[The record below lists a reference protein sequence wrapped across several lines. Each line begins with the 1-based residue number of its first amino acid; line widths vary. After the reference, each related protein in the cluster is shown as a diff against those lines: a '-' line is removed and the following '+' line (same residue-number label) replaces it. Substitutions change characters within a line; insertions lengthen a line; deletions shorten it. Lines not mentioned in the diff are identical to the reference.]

1 MSIICFAHA
10 EQGIQRVISWDQK
23 ARKVDKELAGNI
35 EEYQE
40 KVDRNET
47 EKGIDFGYRGLL
59 LEVVECWIL
68 GKLWNNV
75 ISDIPKINAKDQ
87 EAISLSLEFFEK
99 RRKLWVEMTEKHK
112 PPYQF
117 AQFGAELGLGT
128 TCWIEV
134 FRSVSTS
141 CES

>member
-10 EQGIQRVISWDQK
+10 EQGLQGVISWDQK
-23 ARKVDKELAGNI
+23 ACNVHKELAGNI

-59 LEVVECWIL
+59 LEVVERWIL
-68 GKLWNNV
+68 GKLWNNG
-75 ISDIPKINAKDQ
+75 ISDIPKYKCQRPRSNQ
-87 EAISLSLEFFEK
+87 LELEFFEK
-99 RRKLWVEMTEKHK
+99 MRRLGVEMTEKHK

-128 TCWIEV
+128 T
-134 FRSVSTS
+134 S
-141 CES
+141 

>member
-23 ARKVDKELAGNI
+23 ARKVDKKLAGNI

-59 LEVVECWIL
+59 LEVVKRWVL
-68 GKLWNNV
+68 GKLWNDM
-75 ISDIPKINAKDQ
+75 ISDVPKTKAKDQ
-87 EAISLSLEFFEK
+87 RGISLRLS
-99 RRKLWVEMTEKHK
+99 
-112 PPYQF
+112 
-117 AQFGAELGLGT
+117 AA
-128 TCWIEV
+128 
-134 FRSVSTS
+134 
-141 CES
+141 